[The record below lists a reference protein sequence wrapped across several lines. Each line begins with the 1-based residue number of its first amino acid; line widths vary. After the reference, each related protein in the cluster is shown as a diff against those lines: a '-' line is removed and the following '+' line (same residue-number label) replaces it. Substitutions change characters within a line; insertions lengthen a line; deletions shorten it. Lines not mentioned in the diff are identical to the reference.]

1 MPVINSSSDR
11 AAMRIESNEELVSRF
26 ELYEHI
32 KEGMGDI
39 ISGNSRLFSEVMED
53 IRNRR

>member
-39 ISGNSRLFSEVMED
+39 ISGNSRLFSEAMED

>member
-39 ISGNSRLFSEVMED
+39 ISGNSRLFSEAMED
-53 IRNRR
+53 IRNRC